1 MSRRKFQREDQ
12 EEPGNVSKTVT
23 LFLFDFEFLTYEY
36 ISWPDMYTQR
46 TFDEDRHESQ
56 MFSLSLVY
64 WFFYY
69 LRSDFQQTTNKAR
82 YDAICV
88 QECPNFNIWGYGL
101 RSKRFEGS
109 RLYSKIILVLQ
120 ATKRWGSGLHG
131 KKFRAPGLRPPPPFG
146 TLLYSHEC
154 FTGKYT
160 TRKIHKNYIR
170 DPNGVFSIISLVS
183 FLDDVISLISLYYFI
198 DVFLSI

>member
-1 MSRRKFQREDQ
+1 MKESLSEQEEVSTRRSRRARKRVQDSNF
-12 EEPGNVSKTVT
+12 V
-23 LFLFDFEFLTYEY
+23 FIWFW
-36 ISWPDMYTQR
+36 IPDLRIYLLARHVQR
-46 TFDEDRHESQ
+46 TFDEDKHENQ

-69 LRSDFQQTTNKAR
+69 LRSDSQQTTNKAR

-109 RLYSKIILVLQ
+109 RPYSKMILGLQ

-131 KKFRAPGLRPPPPFG
+131 KHFWAPGPLV
-146 TLLYSHEC
+146 LLQMALLLQLLWELNRHSS
-154 FTGKYT
+154 
-160 TRKIHKNYIR
+160 
-170 DPNGVFSIISLVS
+170 FSEL
-183 FLDDVISLISLYYFI
+183 
-198 DVFLSI
+198 